1 MLGCLLL
8 RWPYTDGS
16 ATCSNA
22 RVLERVT
29 QLLRE
34 GPMPGASPSSE
45 EGQG

>member
-8 RWPYTDGS
+8 RWPYTDGA

-34 GPMPGASPSSE
+34 V
-45 EGQG
+45 